1 MTTSK
6 NSLYDEIA
14 QQLEGLL
21 TEETDRIANAAN
33 TAALLYSR
41 IPDINWLG
49 FYFLRARELVL
60 GPFQGE
66 PACIR
71 IPVGRGVCGVA
82 AETRESQ
89 VVPNVH
95 EFADHIVC
103 DTRANSE
110 LVVPVVVNGELI
122 GVLDVD
128 SPSFDRFDEQDRVGM
143 ERLAGIFADSLG

>member
-1 MTTSK
+1 MNASK

-14 QQLEGLL
+14 QQLEALL

-41 IPDINWLG
+41 IPDLNWLG
-49 FYFLRARELVL
+49 FYFLRDRELVL

-66 PACIR
+66 PACVR

-89 VVPNVH
+89 VVPNVR

-103 DTRANSE
+103 DTRSNSE
-110 LVVPVVVNGELI
+110 LVVPIVVDGDLTRVSNGYQSTLTR
-122 GVLDVD
+122 
-128 SPSFDRFDEQDRVGM
+128 SPHSFCLRQPEIR
-143 ERLAGIFADSLG
+143 RW